1 MAVKKTESIKK
12 TESSETIN
20 NKKSG
25 RISYKELSEE
35 LKLKL
40 KQSEEKIAELNQK
53 YKKVVDI
60 QKKKIEDKYKKIIE
74 DLEQKK
80 SIPAKTQSNSTEI
93 SKLQKKLDKFTKY
106 FDQSY
111 QQMICNLLLYQ
122 ERSISYEILSVK
134 DFLQ

>member
-1 MAVKKTESIKK
+1 MLLFINKTKIFFITVFFNISVNSNKDYNIWRVLYMAVKKTKK
-12 TESSETIN
+12 DE
-20 NKKSG
+20 KKSKITSKTDDTKMG

-74 DLEQKK
+74 DLESKK
-80 SIPAKTQSNSTEI
+80 SIPAKTSSASNNAEI
-93 SKLQKKLDKFTKY
+93 NKLQK
-106 FDQSY
+106 
-111 QQMICNLLLYQ
+111 
-122 ERSISYEILSVK
+122 R
-134 DFLQ
+134 